1 MRLQSLLSEEK
12 NRSQGPVFL
21 KIVKKFQDYIGSKT
35 GVMPGE
41 EMKYAY
47 MKSMNENREIYLID
61 QDIRVTVKRLGRI
74 PRKEKVK
81 AFASLIFAFFGTSK
95 FDIYSIPEEDVINKL
110 LTELEDELPYLHEV
124 LVNERNMIMA
134 KSLQKLQEEN
144 PESDIVA
151 FVGAAHRKGILQLL
165 DTE

>member
-1 MRLQSLLSEEK
+1 MISDQKRDNK
-12 NRSQGPVFL
+12 GPVFL
-21 KIVKKFQDYIGSKT
+21 KIIKKFQDYIGSKT

-47 MKSMNENREIYLID
+47 MKSMDENREVYLID
-61 QDIRVTVKRLGRI
+61 QDIRVTVKQLGKI

-81 AFASLIFAFFGTSK
+81 AFASLLFAFFSTSK

-110 LTELEDELPYLHEV
+110 LTELEDELPYLHNV
-124 LVNERNMIMA
+124 LVEERNMIMA
-134 KSLQKLQEEN
+134 KSLQKIQEEN

-151 FVGAAHRKGILQLL
+151 FVGAAHRKGITQIL

>member
-1 MRLQSLLSEEK
+1 MRLQSLLNGKKRDSK
-12 NRSQGPVFL
+12 GPVFL

-47 MKSMNENREIYLID
+47 MKSMNGNREVYLID

-81 AFASLIFAFFGTSK
+81 AFASLLFAFFGSSK
-95 FDIYSIPEEDVINKL
+95 FDIYSIPEEDVIEKL
-110 LTELEDELPYLHEV
+110 LTELEHELPYLYNV
-124 LVNERNMIMA
+124 LVEERNMIMA
-134 KSLQKLQEEN
+134 RSLQKLQEEN
-144 PESDIVA
+144 PEADIVA
-151 FVGAAHRKGILQLL
+151 FVGAAHRKGMLQLL